1 MKYPKILIVL
11 IFVTILCVMP
21 NLASAQETPPA
32 IIYGIASN
40 NGAPVPAGNTITAL
54 VNGVVAETT
63 TTKTVLQNGVTVKG
77 KFAILV
83 KGSIGDIVSFKIGPK
98 SATET
103 LKWPGK
109 GAAYKLNL
117 TAGLTVVTNA
127 SAPST
132 TSANTGLTGGTGD
145 KGPTGNIGSAG
156 LQGPAG
162 AAGATGIAGPDGLK
176 GIDGISPPASVLI
189 IIAILLAAIAIVTS
203 VTANFS
209 GYTALGAFTAAICA
223 SIFTSSSKNNSTPY
237 ARQYADADQRISQ
250 IEYPPSPQSDTSI
263 CRNCRTK
270 INANENFCS
279 GCGDRINAI

>member
-1 MKYPKILIVL
+1 MKYPKTLIVL
-11 IFVTILCVMP
+11 ILVTILCVMP

-32 IIYGIASN
+32 IIYGMASN
-40 NGAPVPAGNTITAL
+40 NGTPVPAGNTITAL
-54 VNGVVAETT
+54 VNGVVTGTIA
-63 TTKTVLQNGVTVKG
+63 TKANG
-77 KFAILV
+77 KFTILV

-103 LKWPGK
+103 LKWPGQ
-109 GAAYKLNL
+109 GETYKLNL

>member
-32 IIYGIASN
+32 IIYGMASN
-40 NGAPVPAGNTITAL
+40 NGAPVPAGISITAL
-54 VNGVVAETT
+54 VNGVVAGTI
-63 TTKTVLQNGVTVKG
+63 TTKVNG
-77 KFAILV
+77 KFTILV

-103 LKWPGK
+103 LKWPGQ
-109 GAAYKLNL
+109 GETYKQNL
-117 TAGLTVVTNA
+117 TAGITVITNA

-132 TSANTGLTGGTGD
+132 TSANAGLAGGTGD
-145 KGPTGNIGSAG
+145 KGPTGNSGPPG

-162 AAGATGIAGPDGLK
+162 AVGATGITGPAGPK
-176 GIDGISPPASVLI
+176 GIDGISPPPSVLI
-189 IIAILLAAIAIVTS
+189 IVAILLSTIAIVTS

-209 GYTALGAFTAAICA
+209 GYTALGVFIVAICA

-237 ARQYADADQRISQ
+237 ARQYADTDQRISQ
-250 IEYPPSPQSDTSI
+250 IEYPPSPESGTSI
-263 CRNCRTK
+263 CRNCQTK
-270 INANENFCS
+270 INPNENFCS
-279 GCGDRINAI
+279 GCGDRINTI

>member
-21 NLASAQETPPA
+21 NLASAQDTEPPA
-32 IIYGIASN
+32 IIYGMASN
-40 NGAPVPAGNTITAL
+40 NGTPVPAGNTITAL
-54 VNGVVAETT
+54 VNGVVTGTIA
-63 TTKTVLQNGVTVKG
+63 TKANG
-77 KFAILV
+77 KFTILV

-103 LKWPGK
+103 LKWPGQ
-109 GAAYKLNL
+109 GETYKLNL